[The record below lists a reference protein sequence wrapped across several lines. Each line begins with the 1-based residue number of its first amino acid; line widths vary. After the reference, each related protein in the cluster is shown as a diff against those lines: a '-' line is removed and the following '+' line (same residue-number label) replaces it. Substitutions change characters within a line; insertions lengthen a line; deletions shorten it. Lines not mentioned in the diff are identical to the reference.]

1 MTKRKTTFADA
12 FGELETIARWFE
24 RDEVDVE
31 EGLEKF
37 ERGMA
42 LAKELRQRLTDAEVR
57 IQKIEERF
65 GTPPES
71 HSPAHSDAPLTEPP
85 PF

>member
-1 MTKRKTTFADA
+1 MTKRKTTFAEA
-12 FGELETIARWFE
+12 FGELEAIARWFE
-24 RDEVDVE
+24 RDAVDIE

-65 GTPPES
+65 APPES
-71 HSPAHSDAPLTEPP
+71 PDRADCDPTTTEPP
-85 PF
+85 SF